1 MASYVLAIE
10 DDLTL
15 VEIIT
20 EVLTDAG
27 YQVRSASNGQ
37 GLAMAMLEVPALILL
52 DMHMPG
58 MDGWTVRRRLL
69 EYSPTAEVP
78 VIVMTAHA
86 SSRQWREDMR
96 SVAQLDKPF
105 GIDELLKTVQAH
117 MPNPPP

>member
-1 MASYVLAIE
+1 MTYVLVIE

-20 EVLTDAG
+20 ETLTAAG
-27 YQVRSASNGQ
+27 YQVRSACNGQ
-37 GLAMAMLEVPALILL
+37 GLAMAMLETPALILL

-69 EYSPTAEVP
+69 EYSPTADVP

-96 SVAQLDKPF
+96 SVAQLDKPYSLE
-105 GIDELLKTVQAH
+105 ELLTTVRTH
-117 MPNPPP
+117 MPPP